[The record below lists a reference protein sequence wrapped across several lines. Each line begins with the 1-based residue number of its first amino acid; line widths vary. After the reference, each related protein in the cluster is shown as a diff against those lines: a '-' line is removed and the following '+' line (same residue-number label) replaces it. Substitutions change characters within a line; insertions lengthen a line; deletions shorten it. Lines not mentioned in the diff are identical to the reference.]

1 MRKTRRAK
9 LLSYANMPDE
19 RVGWLWPLRVPLGAA
34 TLFAGQPGLGKSQLA
49 LWLAARLTR
58 GELPCGPA
66 TAIVATA
73 EDHRAAV
80 VKPRLRAA
88 QADLDA
94 ILDIRVQL
102 LDGSGSEDGI
112 ILPVD
117 IDELEL
123 SVEEVGARLVIL
135 DPLVSFLDGSVDSW
149 KDASVRQALSPLAG
163 LAERQGCAVLGI
175 VHVNKSMSGD
185 PFQRIGGSVGFQG
198 APRSVLVLG
207 RDPDDENQRVLL
219 QTKSNYGRLAPS
231 LLLEV
236 EPILLPS
243 VGTVPEIETS
253 RIVEIGES
261 DHTAEQVLGASLGTA
276 ERDGVSEAEDFLR
289 EVLAAGPLDATK
301 VKREAKA
308 VDISERTLM
317 RAKSSLG
324 ISMPDYVKRVGGV
337 AGEGHWTWELPK
349 AATLRVPDPI
359 TPFGNLRENPHEQRD
374 SDTTNPLRLPKDSNG
389 TLRGDEAE
397 NAPSEEPHQEQFD
410 DLGSVPLD
418 ELYRRHE
425 RGEL

>member
-1 MRKTRRAK
+1 MSETRRAK

-19 RVGWLWPLRVPLGAA
+19 RVEWLWPLRVPLGAA

-58 GELPCGPA
+58 GELPSGPA

-94 ILDIRVQL
+94 ILDIHVQL
-102 LDGSGSEDGI
+102 LDGTGSEDGL

-117 IDELEL
+117 IGELEL

-163 LAERQGCAVLGI
+163 LAERQGCAVIGI
-175 VHVNKSMSGD
+175 VHVNKSASGD

-207 RDPDDENQRVLL
+207 RSPDDENQRVLL

-261 DHTAEQVLGASLGTA
+261 DHTAEQVLGAPLGD
-276 ERDGVSEAEDFLR
+276 DGGAVDEAKGFLL
-289 EVLAAGPLDATK
+289 EELAAGPQAQPEI
-301 VKREAKA
+301 VKLARSHGIAEK
-308 VDISERTLM
+308 TLR
-317 RAKSSLG
+317 RAKTDLGVESSKAGFGGGWQWSLVASSEDG
-324 ISMPDYVKRVGGV
+324 QGGWPPSQNGHVGHLRKKPVSMRVSTPLEDSEMSEGGHIN
-337 AGEGHWTWELPK
+337 EM
-349 AATLRVPDPI
+349 AT
-359 TPFGNLRENPHEQRD
+359 FGD
-374 SDTTNPLRLPKDSNG
+374 
-389 TLRGDEAE
+389 
-397 NAPSEEPHQEQFD
+397 QEQFD
-410 DLGSVPLD
+410 DLGTVPLD
-418 ELYRRHE
+418 ELRRRHE